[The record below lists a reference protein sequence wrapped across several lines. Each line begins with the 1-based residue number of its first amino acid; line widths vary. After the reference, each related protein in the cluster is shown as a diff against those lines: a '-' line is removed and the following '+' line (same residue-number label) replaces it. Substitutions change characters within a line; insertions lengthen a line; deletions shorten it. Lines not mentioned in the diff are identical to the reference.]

1 MAVQYISVSYAA
13 LNSTD
18 KRLICAPSTHLAS
31 DRQGRMPPPHRPLK
45 HCGNG

>member
-18 KRLICAPSTHLAS
+18 KRLISAPSTPLAS
-31 DRQGRMPPPHRPLK
+31 VRHGSDAAAALRFKALS
-45 HCGNG
+45 